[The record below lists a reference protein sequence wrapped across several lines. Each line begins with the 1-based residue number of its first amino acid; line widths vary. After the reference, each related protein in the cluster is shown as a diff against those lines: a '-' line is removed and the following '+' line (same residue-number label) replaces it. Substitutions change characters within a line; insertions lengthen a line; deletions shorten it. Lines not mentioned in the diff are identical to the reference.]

1 MFSLG
6 KRRSKRC
13 TRVPPLRKSS
23 LTHKP
28 PSPLP
33 VQHHVVPS
41 PDKWASVV
49 VIPDPA
55 DRACSR
61 IAQQRQRDR
70 EAEEALC
77 QEEERQR
84 RLQGEH
90 KTERRREQEEEA
102 RKASPELE
110 IKRATSER
118 RRRGGDI
125 ARYGPAFEGFGLRLA
140 PLTSF
145 L

>member
-33 VQHHVVPS
+33 VQHHVV
-41 PDKWASVV
+41 

-70 EAEEALC
+70 EAEEALR
-77 QEEERQR
+77 QEEECQR

-90 KTERRREQEEEA
+90 ETERRRDEEEET

-125 ARYGPAFEGFGLRLA
+125 ARYGPVFEGFGLRLA
-140 PLTSF
+140 PLTPI